1 MGAGGATHAQV
12 ELNKKREAEVG
23 KLRKDL
29 EEANIQHETTLI
41 SLKKKHQDA
50 VAEMSE
56 QIDQLSKVKA
66 KIEKDKNN
74 LMHEIADVRAA
85 TDEIGRSGASAE
97 KSNKGLL
104 GSLNDANKKVEEA
117 TLTLGDFENNKR
129 KIAAENADLLRQLQ
143 ELENQANML
152 GKLKAQLQTQLDEAR
167 LIADDEAKERAALL
181 GKFKNLEHEL
191 DGVKEHLDEESGIKE
206 DLLRQVAKA
215 NNESDMWRSKYET
228 EGLAKAEDIE
238 MNKLKL
244 QARLTEAQG
253 TIEQLHDKAAQADQA
268 QLLNASMEK
277 KAKQFDKLV
286 NEWKL
291 KAESTS
297 MDLDTAQKECRNA
310 SSELFRVKS
319 AYEESVLQLD
329 EVRKENKV
337 LSNEIKDIMDQI
349 SEGGRSIH
357 EIDKIRKRLEAEKME
372 LQAALEEAEGAL
384 EQEENKVLRA
394 QLELTQVR
402 AEIERRINE
411 KEEEFQ
417 STKKSFT
424 QAVNGMQA
432 ALEQESKGKAE
443 AIRMKKK
450 LESDVSSLKPLLNM
464 P

>member
-1 MGAGGATHAQV
+1 MGV
-12 ELNKKREAEVG
+12 
-23 KLRKDL
+23 
-29 EEANIQHETTLI
+29 EEAN
-41 SLKKKHQDA
+41 
-50 VAEMSE
+50 
-56 QIDQLSKVKA
+56 
-66 KIEKDKNN
+66 
-74 LMHEIADVRAA
+74 
-85 TDEIGRSGASAE
+85 
-97 KSNKGLL
+97 
-104 GSLNDANKKVEEA
+104 
-117 TLTLGDFENNKR
+117 LTLGDFENNKR
-129 KIAAENADLLRQLQ
+129 KIAAENADLLKQVQ
-143 ELENQANML
+143 ELENQANMMS
-152 GKLKAQLQTQLDEAR
+152 KLKVQLESQLSEAR
-167 LIADDEAKERAALL
+167 HVADNEAKERAALL

-191 DGVKEHLDEESGIKE
+191 DGVKDHLDEESGIKE

-215 NNESDMWRSKYET
+215 NNESDMWRGKYET
-228 EGLAKAEDIE
+228 EGVAKAEDIE

-253 TIEQLHDKAAQADQA
+253 TIEQLTLKAAQVDKAKAKVAADIEDMAAQADQA

-297 MDLDTAQKECRNA
+297 MDLDTAHKEAGNA
-310 SSELFRVKS
+310 SSELFRIKS
-319 AYEESVLQLD
+319 AYEESILQLD

-402 AEIERRINE
+402 
-411 KEEEFQ
+411 
-417 STKKSFT
+417 
-424 QAVNGMQA
+424 
-432 ALEQESKGKAE
+432 QE
-443 AIRMKKK
+443 
-450 LESDVSSLKPLLNM
+450 
-464 P
+464 